1 MLCCLFEGGAAAV
14 VLLAMAAAAGGADD
28 PPRTDSLRE
37 HELAIRGVLDSWND
51 IATALSLI
59 RDARTATLHQN
70 TLRDALIAAS
80 KTGKRMAEL
89 PKPSGDDDRVLC
101 QRVLPQARTV
111 RARFKRET
119 DRVLAISGLG
129 RETRELAPKLALVEG
144 ALDKLI
150 ARAESSPPAKPESAP
165 VVPAA
170 KPEPKPKAAS

>member
-1 MLCCLFEGGAAAV
+1 MLRYRILAAALVLLVVPAAVGGAA
-14 VLLAMAAAAGGADD
+14 D
-28 PPRTDSLRE
+28 PPRADPLRE
-37 HELAIRGVLDSWND
+37 HELAIRSVLDSWND

-59 RDARTATLHQN
+59 RDARTATRHQN

-89 PKPSGDDDRVLC
+89 PKPSGDDDRALC

-119 DRVLAISGLG
+119 DRVLAIADLG
-129 RETRELAPKLALVEG
+129 RDTRELAPKLALVEG

-150 ARAESSPPAKPESAP
+150 ARAESNPTSKAESETIAPAGKSEL
-165 VVPAA
+165 
-170 KPEPKPKAAS
+170 KPKAAP